1 MKKKANIYDADDVE
15 RSKRL
20 NFTPEERAA
29 RAEHKAEV
37 LGTKLEKAKKKVPKK
52 KKLRLQKELDPEK
65 SKLKHTLRFEE
76 VEKKRGQE
84 ALPKKAG
91 RRMVQSASATV
102 HSKIHQVE
110 EENVGT
116 KAAHRT
122 ELASEGAAALASHEI
137 RKYRQN
143 APYKRVE
150 KLEAQ
155 VNRANVSAAYRAA
168 VRDNPELQENTVKRL
183 IQKQRI
189 KHQYA
194 KEFRKAKQ
202 AEKQGSAFVQKAKD
216 MFGSIG
222 QTVATAV
229 QEHKGGLV
237 MAGAI
242 AMLIIMVFSSL
253 SSCSVMMDGAMSAV
267 LGTSYTSEDPD
278 IIQTEA
284 NYTALETA
292 LQNELANIERTHPGY
307 DEYRYDVDS
316 IGHIKDYNF
325 GMSQRFQIV
334 AALYE
339 NTNLGSTADTAK
351 EAKRDGNDQRTRTGN
366 NQESQGSVNPDAKRL
381 PSNKRRQDCQR
392 KGGKHHRRR
401 VVTGKACNKVLG
413 FSFFIACIFNQVKD
427 FRYGGFP
434 KLFCCLDSQDTS
446 LIDAAADDLHS
457 RFHLTRHGFACEGGC
472 IQSGRTFDDGSIQ
485 RDTFTRLYYDNRT
498 DLNFVRVNLHQFA
511 VLFDVR
517 IVRSNIHQTGNRF
530 SGFGN
535 RIRLEPF
542 SNLIEQHNGD
552 TL

>member
-189 KHQYA
+189 KHQY
-194 KEFRKAKQ
+194 E
-202 AEKQGSAFVQKAKD
+202 
-216 MFGSIG
+216 IG
-222 QTVATAV
+222 RAHV
-229 QEHKGGLV
+229 
-237 MAGAI
+237 
-242 AMLIIMVFSSL
+242 
-253 SSCSVMMDGAMSAV
+253 
-267 LGTSYTSEDPD
+267 
-278 IIQTEA
+278 
-284 NYTALETA
+284 
-292 LQNELANIERTHPGY
+292 
-307 DEYRYDVDS
+307 
-316 IGHIKDYNF
+316 
-325 GMSQRFQIV
+325 
-334 AALYE
+334 
-339 NTNLGSTADTAK
+339 
-351 EAKRDGNDQRTRTGN
+351 
-366 NQESQGSVNPDAKRL
+366 
-381 PSNKRRQDCQR
+381 
-392 KGGKHHRRR
+392 
-401 VVTGKACNKVLG
+401 
-413 FSFFIACIFNQVKD
+413 
-427 FRYGGFP
+427 
-434 KLFCCLDSQDTS
+434 
-446 LIDAAADDLHS
+446 
-457 RFHLTRHGFACEGGC
+457 
-472 IQSGRTFDDGSIQ
+472 
-485 RDTFTRLYYDNRT
+485 
-498 DLNFVRVNLHQFA
+498 
-511 VLFDVR
+511 
-517 IVRSNIHQTGNRF
+517 
-530 SGFGN
+530 
-535 RIRLEPF
+535 
-542 SNLIEQHNGD
+542 
-552 TL
+552 

>member
-1 MKKKANIYDADDVE
+1 MTGNFLHVGNTAVVDFLPIGFLDRE
-15 RSKRL
+15 RNRMVGIIL
-20 NFTPEERAA
+20 CVCRQ
-29 RAEHKAEV
+29 
-37 LGTKLEKAKKKVPKK
+37 
-52 KKLRLQKELDPEK
+52 LQKLFLFHAIGMDF
-65 SKLKHTLRFEE
+65 TYR
-76 VEKKRGQE
+76 KRSFG
-84 ALPKKAG
+84 
-91 RRMVQSASATV
+91 QSAS
-102 HSKIHQVE
+102 
-110 EENVGT
+110 
-116 KAAHRT
+116 
-122 ELASEGAAALASHEI
+122 L
-137 RKYRQN
+137 
-143 APYKRVE
+143 
-150 KLEAQ
+150 
-155 VNRANVSAAYRAA
+155 
-168 VRDNPELQENTVKRL
+168 
-183 IQKQRI
+183 
-189 KHQYA
+189 
-194 KEFRKAKQ
+194 
-202 AEKQGSAFVQKAKD
+202 
-216 MFGSIG
+216 
-222 QTVATAV
+222 
-229 QEHKGGLV
+229 
-237 MAGAI
+237 
-242 AMLIIMVFSSL
+242 
-253 SSCSVMMDGAMSAV
+253 
-267 LGTSYTSEDPD
+267 
-278 IIQTEA
+278 
-284 NYTALETA
+284 
-292 LQNELANIERTHPGY
+292 
-307 DEYRYDVDS
+307 
-316 IGHIKDYNF
+316 IKDYNF

-339 NTNLGSTADTAK
+339 NTNPGSTADTAK

-446 LIDAAADDLHS
+446 LVDAAADDLHS

-517 IVRSNIHQTGNRF
+517 IVRSNIHQAGNRF

>member
-202 AEKQGSAFVQKAKD
+202 AEKQETIILFNESESAATVYTYNTGLQNTLN
-216 MFGSIG
+216 SLCQSHPEQVT
-222 QTVATAV
+222 QTGDNGY
-229 QEHKGGLV
+229 GGLTYSLPKKWV
-237 MAGAI
+237 KI
-242 AMLIIMVFSSL
+242 APPRVL
-253 SSCSVMMDGAMSAV
+253 S
-267 LGTSYTSEDPD
+267 
-278 IIQTEA
+278 EA
-284 NYTALETA
+284 
-292 LQNELANIERTHPGY
+292 Q
-307 DEYRYDVDS
+307 
-316 IGHIKDYNF
+316 K
-325 GMSQRFQIV
+325 
-334 AALYE
+334 
-339 NTNLGSTADTAK
+339 
-351 EAKRDGNDQRTRTGN
+351 
-366 NQESQGSVNPDAKRL
+366 
-381 PSNKRRQDCQR
+381 
-392 KGGKHHRRR
+392 
-401 VVTGKACNKVLG
+401 KVLE
-413 FSFFIACIFNQVKD
+413 D
-427 FRYGGFP
+427 M
-434 KLFCCLDSQDTS
+434 
-446 LIDAAADDLHS
+446 
-457 RFHLTRHGFACEGGC
+457 
-472 IQSGRTFDDGSIQ
+472 
-485 RDTFTRLYYDNRT
+485 NRK
-498 DLNFVRVNLHQFA
+498 NKERKQ
-511 VLFDVR
+511 
-517 IVRSNIHQTGNRF
+517 Q
-530 SGFGN
+530 
-535 RIRLEPF
+535 
-542 SNLIEQHNGD
+542 
-552 TL
+552 